1 MGNRKPERRQ
11 ISCYR
16 PPKSNKKQG
25 WYQRTKRKRI
35 RRKEYETNKERQMS
49 NGDDVR
55 SLKENVLEHA
65 WDLESLKNVK

>member
-1 MGNRKPERRQ
+1 MSLSTRVGNRKPETRQ

-35 RRKEYETNKERQMS
+35 RRKEYETNKERQMG
-49 NGDDVR
+49 NRDDIGV
-55 SLKENVLEHA
+55 
-65 WDLESLKNVK
+65 